1 MIRARF
7 YGAAVLGTCVTLA
20 ACGDNGAFDPDSP
33 YAPGVARNEQAVD
46 ATLVGHRLMHAG
58 EYELAIDAFERA
70 AVTHGLTSDIL
81 LGIGSASLG
90 LGRLQTAERL
100 LRQALDQDE
109 RSPEIWNN
117 LGVVLMELGETSE
130 ASQSFQRAYALDDG
144 ASDSIRDNLR
154 FALEK
159 LENPEY
165 NEDNNQN
172 YKLVR
177 RGSSDYLIR
186 QIP

>member
-1 MIRARF
+1 MVRA
-7 YGAAVLGTCVTLA
+7 GAALVTCLTLV
-20 ACGDNGAFDPDSP
+20 ACGDGVQDPESP

-46 ATLVGHRLMHAG
+46 GMIVGHRLMYAG

-70 AVTHGLTSDIL
+70 AISKGLTADVL

-109 RSPEIWNN
+109 TSPEIWNN
-117 LGVVLMELGETSE
+117 LGVVLMELGETAE
-130 ASQSFQRAYALDDG
+130 AAQSFQRAYALDNG
-144 ASDSIRDNLR
+144 SSDSIRDNLR
-154 FALEK
+154 LALEK
-159 LENPEY
+159 TENPAYTADQE
-165 NEDNNQN
+165 QN

-177 RGSSDYLIR
+177 RGSNDYLIR
-186 QIP
+186 SIP